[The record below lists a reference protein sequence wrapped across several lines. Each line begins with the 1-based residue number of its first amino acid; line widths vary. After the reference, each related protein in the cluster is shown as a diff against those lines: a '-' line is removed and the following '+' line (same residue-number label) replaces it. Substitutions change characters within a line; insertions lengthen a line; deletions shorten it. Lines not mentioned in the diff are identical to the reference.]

1 MIGNANFKRA
11 FTKWLNFQR
20 RISPMTPMFKSILT
34 DVTSF
39 SLLAGVGYA
48 AGVMA
53 AWLNC
58 YYIVILSWA
67 LYYLFNSFTT
77 GLLPWGSC
85 NNWWNTETCRSEYER
100 PSCIVSNYSEPMTT
114 PHSYRWV
121 FKLANNYLPF
131 ISFFS
136 SLFLRLEQPFT
147 TMFRL
152 LPPKVPQSSCLYQR
166 TIHKSP
172 IP

>member
-1 MIGNANFKRA
+1 MSNNLQLVSLAKSSNQKILCKIGKTTIDTMI
-11 FTKWLNFQR
+11 
-20 RISPMTPMFKSILT
+20 
-34 DVTSF
+34 
-39 SLLAGVGYA
+39 SLLVGVGYA

-77 GLLPWGSC
+77 GMLPWGSC
-85 NNWWNTETCRSEYER
+85 NNWWNTDTCRSEYER

-121 FKLANNYLPF
+121 FKPANSLLPF
-131 ISFFS
+131 LKILVPEH
-136 SLFLRLEQPFT
+136 SLLDKGILEYV
-147 TMFRL
+147 ML
-152 LPPKVPQSSCLYQR
+152 LAINL
-166 TIHKSP
+166 TA
-172 IP
+172 